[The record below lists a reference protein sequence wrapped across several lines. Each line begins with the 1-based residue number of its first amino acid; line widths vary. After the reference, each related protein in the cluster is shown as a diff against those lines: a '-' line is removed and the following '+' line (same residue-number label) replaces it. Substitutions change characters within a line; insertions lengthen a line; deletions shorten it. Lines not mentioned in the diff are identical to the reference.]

1 MRIHVV
7 SDVHGNAEAL
17 ARAGDGADALVVLG
31 DLLDFVDY
39 RQHGNG
45 ILGELFGADQVAI
58 FARLR
63 REGSRDETLA
73 FSRSLWATLDDPAAA
88 VEDAIRGQYATLFG
102 AMTAPTYAVPGN
114 VDSPALWPEFAG
126 PGVHLIDGQVADIG
140 GLRFGF
146 VGGALLPDGVTPR
159 RGGVWQ
165 PYLRSRADFDASVAA
180 VAAQAADGSRPR
192 SANGK
197 GGIDVLCSHI
207 PPALP
212 ELTYD
217 VVARR
222 AELGSVAL
230 RELIAAERPR
240 WSLFGHVHQPLAA
253 RVRSGFTECSNVGHF
268 KETGRPYVLRW

>member
-1 MRIHVV
+1 MRVHVV

-39 RQHGNG
+39 HDHGKG
-45 ILGELFGADQVAI
+45 ILGALFGADNVRT

-63 REGSRDETLA
+63 REGTRDETVA
-73 FSRSLWATLDDPAAA
+73 FSRSLWASLDDPASA
-88 VEDAIRGQYATLFG
+88 VDEAIREQYAELFG

-114 VDSPALWPEFAG
+114 VDAPALWPEFAG
-126 PGVHLIDGQVADIG
+126 PGIHLTDGEVVEIG

-146 VGGALLPDGVTPR
+146 IGGALLPDGVVPR
-159 RGGVWQ
+159 RNGIWR
-165 PYLRSRADFDASVAA
+165 PYLRTPEEFDKAA
-180 VAAQAADGSRPR
+180 AELR
-192 SANGK
+192 
-197 GGIDVLCSHI
+197 GIDVLCSHI

-222 AELGSVAL
+222 AELGSGAL
-230 RELIAAERPR
+230 LGLITAEQPR

-253 RVRSGFTECSNVGHF
+253 RSRAGRTECRNVGHF
-268 KETGRPYVLRW
+268 KHTARPYVLRW